1 MEKNLK
7 PDRFLRCVSDGES
20 KRRGNFYFP
29 ATGPQSPVNVRLCGQ
44 TAPGIQRTHSAP
56 DNEIAVS
63 RPRCV
68 DLCLI
73 LGALTLHAC
82 TPEPTA
88 ASTLRRAP
96 WSRVYII
103 DLREFFPSEDSARV
117 LLLEADGQTLLVGM
131 DFLFTASAN

>member
-1 MEKNLK
+1 MCSLLVKK
-7 PDRFLRCVSDGES
+7 IGKTID
-20 KRRGNFYFP
+20 
-29 ATGPQSPVNVRLCGQ
+29 SPSVE
-44 TAPGIQRTHSAP
+44 A
-56 DNEIAVS
+56 
-63 RPRCV
+63 
-68 DLCLI
+68 
-73 LGALTLHAC
+73 
-82 TPEPTA
+82 A